1 MTYFVPLDIFPLDP
15 DDFDHLLPSFSS
27 YFSDPLRIVKSEV
40 ELFAL
45 REAEI
50 KHARLA
56 MLGSLGWPVSEVLQA
71 P

>member
-1 MTYFVPLDIFPLDP
+1 M
-15 DDFDHLLPSFSS
+15 
-27 YFSDPLRIVKSEV
+27 KSEV

-56 MLGSLGWPVSEVLQA
+56 MLGSLGWPISEVEVNAYHTRLS
-71 P
+71 